1 MSTILSRPAQPLST
15 DGLGCSL
22 EKLDESRQIRS
33 GGVVFYKKGSDT
45 GAPGQVVMPASARGF
60 LIGLST
66 SAWHRR
72 RIFDGRRS
80 RVHDFDQ
87 NSLYLRRFA
96 DDYKAD
102 LEGSFQFILMEF
114 PQAALEQAADAADMS
129 RVTELQCVDQAS
141 DPVLGGLLRSLF
153 ARADGNADRCA
164 LFVDQLSTAIGI
176 HLLHRYGD
184 GRAAPASGR
193 RRLSS
198 RREAIAKELIRS
210 RLNGNLSV
218 ADLAA
223 ACGLSK
229 AAFLVEFRESTGKTP
244 HQWLMQY
251 RLERARGLL
260 LFSQMS
266 LQEISNDCGFSDQS
280 HFSRVFSAVMG
291 VPPATWR
298 KTNVM

>member
-1 MSTILSRPAQPLST
+1 MSAALVGSAQPQVT
-15 DGLGCSL
+15 DALGCSL
-22 EKLDESRQIRS
+22 EKLDESRQIHS
-33 GGVVFYKKGSDT
+33 GGVIFHKKGSNA
-45 GAPGQVVMPASARGF
+45 GAPGQVIMPASARGY

-66 SAWHRR
+66 SAGHRR

-80 RVHDFDQ
+80 RVHEFDE
-87 NSLYLRRFA
+87 NSVYLRRFA

-114 PQAALEQAADAADMS
+114 PQAVLDQVADAADIA
-129 RVTELQCVDQAS
+129 RVTELRCVDHAP

-153 ARADGNADRCA
+153 ATADGHADRCA

-184 GRAAPASGR
+184 GHAATASGR
-193 RRLSS
+193 LRLSS

-210 RLNGNLSV
+210 RLNGDVSV

-229 AAFLVEFRESTGKTP
+229 AAFLAEFRESTGKTP

-266 LQEISNDCGFSDQS
+266 LQEISDDCGFSDQS
-280 HFSRVFSAVMG
+280 HFSRAFSAATG
-291 VPPATWR
+291 APPAIWR
-298 KTNVM
+298 KINVK